1 MGMDVVIGIGK
12 GYCIGM
18 DDISVVGA
26 DQWYKRRK
34 ERKRLRYSYRCFGAC
49 IRKIKEYFVWLNIC
63 YIITI
68 ETINL

>member
-12 GYCIGM
+12 GYGMGM

-34 ERKRLRYSYRCFGAC
+34 ERKRLRYSYRCC
-49 IRKIKEYFVWLNIC
+49 RCMYKEDKGVLRMA
-63 YIITI
+63 
-68 ETINL
+68 

>member
-26 DQWYKRRK
+26 DQWYKRRQR
-34 ERKRLRYSYRCFGAC
+34 E
-49 IRKIKEYFVWLNIC
+49 EEV
-63 YIITI
+63 
-68 ETINL
+68 EV